1 MSYIIPTFTV
11 TINPLEANE
20 VTVPLPESPKQ
31 LEFANTILNKKETLD
46 NASLN
51 RNRSRNNSAKSKRSI
66 ANTTIIVDEE
76 GNEVIQEDNVDISN
90 GRMLSVDSDGGDDEE
105 LRRYNFT
112 AQKKLCLLAENKMV
126 VSTMLNLKTTT
137 FMLEML

>member
-1 MSYIIPTFTV
+1 M
-11 TINPLEANE
+11 
-20 VTVPLPESPKQ
+20 
-31 LEFANTILNKKETLD
+31 NKKETLD

-90 GRMLSVDSDGGDDEE
+90 GRMLSVDSDGGDEEE

-112 AQKKLCLLAENKMV
+112 AQKIIILIKHLFEKYITISYYHSIPYQVLNRLRILVARQFQGKQWQQSLCRI
-126 VSTMLNLKTTT
+126 
-137 FMLEML
+137 

>member
-1 MSYIIPTFTV
+1 MT
-11 TINPLEANE
+11 L
-20 VTVPLPESPKQ
+20 PLPESPKQ
-31 LEFANTILNKKETLD
+31 LEFPNTSLNEKETLD

-112 AQKKLCLLAENKMV
+112 AQKIIILILFAVDVMNHKLP
-126 VSTMLNLKTTT
+126 
-137 FMLEML
+137 

>member
-1 MSYIIPTFTV
+1 M
-11 TINPLEANE
+11 
-20 VTVPLPESPKQ
+20 
-31 LEFANTILNKKETLD
+31 NKKETLD

>member
-1 MSYIIPTFTV
+1 MT
-11 TINPLEANE
+11 L
-20 VTVPLPESPKQ
+20 PLPESPKQ
-31 LEFANTILNKKETLD
+31 LEFPNASLNKKETLD

-137 FMLEML
+137 FSYTL

>member
-1 MSYIIPTFTV
+1 M
-11 TINPLEANE
+11 
-20 VTVPLPESPKQ
+20 
-31 LEFANTILNKKETLD
+31 NKKETLD

-126 VSTMLNLKTTT
+126 V
-137 FMLEML
+137 MLEML

>member
-1 MSYIIPTFTV
+1 M
-11 TINPLEANE
+11 
-20 VTVPLPESPKQ
+20 
-31 LEFANTILNKKETLD
+31 NKKETLD

-137 FMLEML
+137 FKPVGNVMKYELS

>member
-1 MSYIIPTFTV
+1 MT
-11 TINPLEANE
+11 L
-20 VTVPLPESPKQ
+20 PLPESPKQ
-31 LEFANTILNKKETLD
+31 LEFPNASLNKKETLD

-51 RNRSRNNSAKSKRSI
+51 RNRSRNTSAKSKRSI

-112 AQKKLCLLAENKMV
+112 AQKKLCLLAENKML

>member
-1 MSYIIPTFTV
+1 M
-11 TINPLEANE
+11 
-20 VTVPLPESPKQ
+20 
-31 LEFANTILNKKETLD
+31 
-46 NASLN
+46 N

>member
-1 MSYIIPTFTV
+1 MT
-11 TINPLEANE
+11 L
-20 VTVPLPESPKQ
+20 PLPESPKQ
-31 LEFANTILNKKETLD
+31 LEFPNASLNKKETLD

-126 VSTMLNLKTTT
+126 VSTMLNLKTTSFS
-137 FMLEML
+137 FMKPVGNVMKYELS

>member
-1 MSYIIPTFTV
+1 M
-11 TINPLEANE
+11 
-20 VTVPLPESPKQ
+20 
-31 LEFANTILNKKETLD
+31 NKKETLD
-46 NASLN
+46 NASMN

-112 AQKKLCLLAENKMV
+112 AQKIIILICWSITIFFLLSECNALIYYTIIINLLLACYQETFLCLKGACNIH
-126 VSTMLNLKTTT
+126 
-137 FMLEML
+137 

>member
-1 MSYIIPTFTV
+1 MT
-11 TINPLEANE
+11 L
-20 VTVPLPESPKQ
+20 PLPESPKQ
-31 LEFANTILNKKETLD
+31 LEFPNASLNKKETLD

-137 FMLEML
+137 FMLEIL

>member
-1 MSYIIPTFTV
+1 MT
-11 TINPLEANE
+11 L
-20 VTVPLPESPKQ
+20 PLPESPKQ
-31 LEFANTILNKKETLD
+31 LEFANTSLNKKETLD

-137 FMLEML
+137 FKPVGNVMKYELS

>member
-1 MSYIIPTFTV
+1 M
-11 TINPLEANE
+11 
-20 VTVPLPESPKQ
+20 
-31 LEFANTILNKKETLD
+31 NKKESLD

-51 RNRSRNNSAKSKRSI
+51 RNRSRNNSAKSRRSI

-105 LRRYNFT
+105 LRRYSLT
-112 AQKKLCLLAENKMV
+112 AQKNYPNL
-126 VSTMLNLKTTT
+126 LKTIWH
-137 FMLEML
+137 

>member
-1 MSYIIPTFTV
+1 MT
-11 TINPLEANE
+11 L
-20 VTVPLPESPKQ
+20 PLPESPKQ
-31 LEFANTILNKKETLD
+31 LEFPNASLHKKETLD

-76 GNEVIQEDNVDISN
+76 GIEVIQEDNVDISN

-126 VSTMLNLKTTT
+126 VKPVGNVMKYELS
-137 FMLEML
+137 

>member
-1 MSYIIPTFTV
+1 MT
-11 TINPLEANE
+11 L
-20 VTVPLPESPKQ
+20 PLPESPKQ
-31 LEFANTILNKKETLD
+31 LEFPNASLNKKETLD

-137 FMLEML
+137 FSYETCWKCYEV

>member
-1 MSYIIPTFTV
+1 MT
-11 TINPLEANE
+11 L
-20 VTVPLPESPKQ
+20 PLPESPKQ
-31 LEFANTILNKKETLD
+31 LEFPNASLNKKETLD

-51 RNRSRNNSAKSKRSI
+51 RNRSRNTSAKSKRSI

-137 FMLEML
+137 FNLLEML